1 MNLRHASALALVLVL
16 IGCGTHA
23 KVIDKATKRSEAAA
37 EHAVIAANRADQ
49 AAKLASKEAA
59 RAAKSEANCKQSL
72 RKAHDSVMS
81 LEAGL
86 RVGPIGPP
94 VLVHPRSARTKP
106 ASALALV
113 GWYLLIPPWAV
124 MGSEMRPIPDP
135 DALLSK
141 WVNEGNFDSA
151 GVCDHALSQFLN
163 AAQRKPLPDR
173 SRANFAQ
180 CVATDDPRLKG
191 K

>member
-1 MNLRHASALALVLVL
+1 MNPRHAAALVLVL
-16 IGCGTHA
+16 MGCGTNA

-59 RAAKSEANCKQSL
+59 RAARSKANSELSL
-72 RKAHDSVMS
+72 RKAQNSVMS

-94 VLVHPRSARTKP
+94 ELVHPPSARTKP
-106 ASALALV
+106 ALALV

-151 GVCDHALSQFLN
+151 GACDHGLGRFQK
-163 AAQRKPLPDR
+163 AAQREPIPDR

-180 CVATDDPRLKG
+180 CVATDDPRLKE

>member
-1 MNLRHASALALVLVL
+1 MNPRHAAALALVLVL
-16 IGCGTHA
+16 MGCGTHA
-23 KVIDKATKRSEAAA
+23 KVIDKATKRSQAAA

-94 VLVHPRSARTKP
+94 VLVYPPSARTKP
-106 ASALALV
+106 ALALV

-180 CVATDDPRLKG
+180 CVATDDPRLKE

>member
-1 MNLRHASALALVLVL
+1 MTRRHAAALALVLVL
-16 IGCGTHA
+16 MGCGTNS

-86 RVGPIGPP
+86 PGGPIGPP
-94 VLVHPRSARTKP
+94 RLVR
-106 ASALALV
+106 
-113 GWYLLIPPWAV
+113 PPQ
-124 MGSEMRPIPDP
+124 D
-135 DALLSK
+135 L
-141 WVNEGNFDSA
+141 
-151 GVCDHALSQFLN
+151 
-163 AAQRKPLPDR
+163 
-173 SRANFAQ
+173 
-180 CVATDDPRLKG
+180 T
-191 K
+191 

>member
-1 MNLRHASALALVLVL
+1 M
-16 IGCGTHA
+16 GCGTHA

-37 EHAVIAANRADQ
+37 EHAVMAANRADQ

-106 ASALALV
+106 ASALAPC
-113 GWYLLIPPWAV
+113 GLLSAYSAWAV
-124 MGSEMRPIPDP
+124 IGSEMRHSPIPMHC
-135 DALLSK
+135 
-141 WVNEGNFDSA
+141 F
-151 GVCDHALSQFLN
+151 
-163 AAQRKPLPDR
+163 R
-173 SRANFAQ
+173 SGSMKEILTRLARAI
-180 CVATDDPRLKG
+180 TH
-191 K
+191 